1 MNITKLPSGHYRI
14 RQTEK
19 GTTYSLTVDH
29 KPTKTEALTL
39 ISKVIEK
46 PITKY
51 TLVGACGAYLGA
63 KSNVLSITTIKAYKS
78 LICQIS
84 PTLGKRYITDITKAM
99 IQAEINDYSLGRSPK
114 TTRNFGMF
122 LTTVLD
128 FFGNEI
134 KGIQYPQKDK
144 IEKYIPT
151 PGEVSLIL
159 NYFKD
164 TRFFVPIFLG
174 VRGLR
179 LSEVCGL
186 TIFDLKD
193 TTLTINK
200 AKVRGQ
206 SGYVV
211 KKPKTTD
218 SERSIIIPEDIAD
231 RIRQQ
236 GFIYEGSP
244 HIITRNLQK
253 CQKELG
259 ITPFTFHQLRHFFA
273 SYTHYQGF
281 VDKAIQDDAG
291 WRTDYVMK
299 NTYRQGMS
307 KEEMSKAI
315 SDSIYAIIS

>member
-1 MNITKLPSGHYRI
+1 MNITKLPSGNYRI

-19 GTTYSLTVDH
+19 GVTYSLTIDH

-39 ISKVIEK
+39 ISQKIEK
-46 PITKY
+46 PISKY
-51 TLVGACGAYLGA
+51 TLDVACRAYIDA
-63 KSNVLSITTIKAYKS
+63 KNNLLSISTIRGYNVLIR
-78 LICQIS
+78 QIS
-84 PTLGKRYITDITKAM
+84 PALAKRYISDITKPM
-99 IQAEINDYSLGRSPK
+99 LQAEINDYSLGRSPK
-114 TTRNFGMF
+114 SVRNFGMF

-128 FFGNEI
+128 FYGNEI
-134 KGIQYPQKDK
+134 KGIRYPQKEK

-151 PGEVSLIL
+151 PEEVRAIL

-164 TRFFVPIFLG
+164 TRFYVPIFLG

-186 TIFDLKD
+186 TLFDLKG

-200 AKVRGQ
+200 AKVRGN
-206 SGYVV
+206 SGYTV

-218 SERSIIIPEDIAD
+218 SERSIIIPEDIAN

-236 GFIYEGSP
+236 GFIYEGAP

-281 VDKAIQDDAG
+281 VDKAIQGDGG
-291 WRTDYVMK
+291 WKTDNIMK
-299 NTYRQGMS
+299 ATYRQGMS

-315 SDSIYAIIS
+315 SDSISDLLA

>member
-1 MNITKLPSGHYRI
+1 MNITKLPSGNYRI

-19 GTTYSLTVDH
+19 GVTYSLTIDH

-39 ISKVIEK
+39 IAQKIEK
-46 PITKY
+46 PISRY
-51 TLVGACGAYLGA
+51 TLVEACKAYIEA
-63 KSNVLSITTIKAYKS
+63 KNNLLSISTIRGYNVLIG
-78 LICQIS
+78 QIS
-84 PTLGKRYITDITKAM
+84 PTLSKRYIQDITKPM
-99 IQAEINDYSLGRSPK
+99 LQAEINEYSLGRSPK
-114 TTRNFGMF
+114 SVRNFGML

-128 FFGNEI
+128 FYGNEI
-134 KGIQYPQKDK
+134 KGIQYPQKEK

-151 PGEVSLIL
+151 PEEVRLIL
-159 NYFKD
+159 DYFKD

-186 TIFDLKD
+186 TVFDLKG

-200 AKVRGQ
+200 AKVRGE
-206 SGYVV
+206 SGYTV

-218 SERSIIIPEDIAD
+218 SERTVTIPEDIAD

-236 GFIYEGSP
+236 GFIYEGAP

-259 ITPFTFHQLRHFFA
+259 IAPFTFHQLRHFFA
-273 SYTHYQGF
+273 SYTHYLGF
-281 VDKAIQDDAG
+281 VDKAIQDDGG
-291 WRTDYVMK
+291 WKTDNVMK
-299 NTYRQGMS
+299 ANYRQGMS
-307 KEEMSKAI
+307 KEEMSKKI
-315 SDSIYAIIS
+315 SDSLSVLIS